1 MAVRNIEQGYFDID
15 ALPSFPVPITGLINT
30 TELFKIKQEGNT
42 VVCVIPQFNYTV
54 NGTGVIN
61 ANLPS
66 QFSNPSNTNIMFI
79 PVSLNIDGAPLVGQ
93 IMFVIG
99 IAQLTFYAD
108 TNMGQLQSIIQ

>member
-1 MAVRNIEQGYFDID
+1 M
-15 ALPSFPVPITGLINT
+15 
-30 TELFKIKQEGNT
+30 
-42 VVCVIPQFNYTV
+42 VCVIPQFNYSV

-66 QFSNPSNTNIMFI
+66 QFSNPSNTNIMLI
-79 PVSLNIDGAPLVGQ
+79 PVSLNIDGKPLVGQ

-108 TNMGQLQSIIQ
+108 TNMGQLTVSNSIGTYGCLSLIYNLQ